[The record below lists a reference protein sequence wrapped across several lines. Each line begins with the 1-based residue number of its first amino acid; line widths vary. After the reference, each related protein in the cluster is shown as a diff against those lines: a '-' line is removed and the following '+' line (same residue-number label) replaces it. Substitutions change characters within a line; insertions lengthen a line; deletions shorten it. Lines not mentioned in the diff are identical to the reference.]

1 MYRLEDT
8 NSGAAM
14 DKNKQ
19 KCKLKNGDMLW
30 DIINVVKISLVCIQK
45 VTESTLRMLFNQ
57 DQKKEDELI
66 NQTRLSKEYNRSCYS
81 FTNQICTSML

>member
-30 DIINVVKISLVCIQK
+30 DIINVVKISLVYVYRK
-45 VTESTLRMLFNQ
+45 
-57 DQKKEDELI
+57 
-66 NQTRLSKEYNRSCYS
+66 
-81 FTNQICTSML
+81 